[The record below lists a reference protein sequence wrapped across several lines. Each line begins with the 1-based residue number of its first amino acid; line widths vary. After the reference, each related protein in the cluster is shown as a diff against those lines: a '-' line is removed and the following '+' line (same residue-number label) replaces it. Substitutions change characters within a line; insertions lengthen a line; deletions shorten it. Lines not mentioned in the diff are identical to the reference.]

1 MKDNYEVLVDL
12 RKEVSN
18 LQSKINNLTNLK
30 YGNSMEY
37 IKLGEKMCSLLDIQ
51 ENIMK
56 SYREVLIARI
66 ILLESKEYENN

>member
-12 RKEVSN
+12 RKELNSLVV
-18 LQSKINNLTNLK
+18 KINNLNDLK
-30 YGNSMEY
+30 YGNTFEY
-37 IKLGEKMCSLLDIQ
+37 LKLGEKMCSLLDIQ

-66 ILLESKEYENN
+66 LLLESKEYGNN